1 MSNITQ
7 PGLATTNPARLIQS
21 FYDALGRGD
30 VPCAL
35 ALLDPQVQWTEAERF
50 PYYGGTWIGPQAVL
64 DNLLKRLAEDWS
76 EFSAKAGDFIVEGSR
91 VVAFGQYAGTYKR
104 TGKSMTA
111 PVRAPVVSSR
121 RQARKLPDVRRHGQG
136 TGSPLSLS
144 TRDCYLAF
152 TKPGRA
158 RRWRDLSYNE
168 AGI

>member
-1 MSNITQ
+1 MSNSTQ
-7 PGLATTNPARLIQS
+7 PGLTTTTPARLVQS

-30 VPCAL
+30 VPCVL

-111 PVRAPVVSSR
+111 PFAHLWSV
-121 RQARKLPDVRRHGQG
+121 QGDKLASFLMYTDTAKVLEA
-136 TGSPLSLS
+136 LS
-144 TRDCYLAF
+144 A
-152 TKPGRA
+152 
-158 RRWRDLSYNE
+158 
-168 AGI
+168 